1 MTKKKSIHILG
12 ARANNLQNIDI
23 EIPYNQ
29 LIVVTGVSGSGKSSL
44 TIDTL
49 YAEGQR
55 RYVESLSSYARQF
68 LMRMKKP
75 DVDNIKGLCPAI
87 AIEQKVGTKNARSTV
102 GTLTEI
108 YDYLRILY
116 ARIGK
121 TFSPISNEEVKKHTV
136 SDVVDYVLSLE
147 AGTKVMLLIPFMQ
160 REGQTLPKTLNF
172 LLQKG
177 YTRVL
182 HNGKLQKIEVLIENI
197 DDVKNPT
204 EDLKILI
211 DRFVATKDDEDNAKR
226 IADSS
231 QIALQEGHGI
241 CIIQDTNGNQE
252 VFNNKFELDGILF
265 EEPTP
270 QLFNFNSSFGACPSC
285 EGYGQVM
292 GIDEDKVIPD
302 KTKSVFEEAIVCWRG
317 EKIGRWRQKFL
328 NVAHQLDFPVHTP
341 YRELTEEQ
349 RRLLWTGNEFFDGI
363 DTFFK
368 ELEAKTYKIQ
378 NRVMLARYR
387 GKTKCP
393 SCNGSRLRKEALHVY
408 IQGKTIADLI
418 HIPIEDFY
426 AFFENLDLS
435 DTDYEIARRLI
446 IEITTRLQFM
456 LDVGLNY
463 LAIDRISSTLSGGE
477 IQRIHLT
484 RSLGSNLTSSLYILD
499 EPSIGLHPRDTT
511 RLVKVLKALRDLG
524 NTVVVVEH
532 EEDIIANADYLVDI
546 GPHAG
551 VHGGKVVF
559 AGPYEDIHSEAAD
572 CLTAKYMSG
581 RMKIPTP
588 THRRTSTQSITIKGA
603 RQHNLKDI
611 DVTFPLNTF
620 IAVSGVSGSGKTT
633 LIKQI
638 LYPAMMH
645 KLGEGTE
652 KPGAHS
658 SLEGDVKAITR
669 LEMVNQQPIG
679 KSSRSN
685 PVTYVKAYDAI
696 RKLFSSQ
703 QASKIKGFKP
713 KHFSFNVEGG
723 RCETCKGA
731 GETIV
736 SMQFL
741 ADVRLTCDDCNGF
754 RFQNEVLSV
763 RYKEK
768 NIYDI
773 LNLTVEEALDF
784 FADNDEIISKI
795 RPLYNVGLGY
805 IGLGQPSSTLSGGEA
820 QRVKLASF
828 LAKESS
834 REKILF
840 IFDEPTTGL
849 HFHDIQKLL
858 DAFNA
863 LVEIGHS
870 IIVIEHNLDVIKSA
884 DYVIDLGRDG
894 GVKGGELLFQGTP
907 EDLTKVENSYTGE
920 YLKEKL

>member
-1 MTKKKSIHILG
+1 MAKKNSIFIQG

-23 EIPYNQ
+23 EIPYNN

-116 ARIGK
+116 ARIGR

-147 AGTKVMLLIPFMQ
+147 EGTRVMLLIPFMNK
-160 REGQTLPKTLNF
+160 GSQTLPKTLDF

-182 HNGKLQKIEVLIENI
+182 YQGKQQKIEQLIEEAEKI
-197 DDVKNPT
+197 KNP
-204 EDLKILI
+204 EKDLKILI

-226 IADSS
+226 IADSA
-231 QIALQEGHGI
+231 QIALQEGQGI
-241 CIIQDTNGNQE
+241 CTVLTTDGEET

-265 EEPTP
+265 EEPSP

-285 EGYGQVM
+285 EGYGKVM
-292 GIDEDKVIPD
+292 GIDEDKVIPN
-302 KTKSVFEEAIVCWRG
+302 KNKSVFEEAIVCWRG
-317 EKIGRWRQKFL
+317 EKVGKWRQKLL
-328 NVAHQLDFPVHTP
+328 NAAHKLEFPVHTP
-341 YRELTEEQ
+341 YKDLTKEQ
-349 RRLLWTGNEFFDGI
+349 QRLLWDGHELFGGINEFFA
-363 DTFFK
+363 

-387 GKTKCP
+387 GKTDC
-393 SCNGSRLRKEALHVY
+393 SDCGGSRLRKEASYVFVG
-408 IQGKTIADLI
+408 GKTIADLI
-418 HIPIEDFY
+418 NIPIQDLNT
-426 AFFENLDLS
+426 FFEQLELS
-435 DTDYEIARRLI
+435 DTDYEVARRLI

-463 LAIDRISSTLSGGE
+463 LTINRVSSTLSGGE

-499 EPSIGLHPRDTT
+499 EPSIGLHPRDTE
-511 RLVKVLKALRDLG
+511 RLVSVLKALRDLG

-546 GPHAG
+546 GPAAG

-559 AGPYEDIHSEAAD
+559 AGPYETIHSEAAD

-581 RMKIPTP
+581 RMEIPVP
-588 THRRTSTQSITIKGA
+588 EIRRTWTESIIVKGA

-611 DVTFPLNTF
+611 DVTFPLNIFT
-620 IAVSGVSGSGKTT
+620 AVSGVSGSGKTT

-652 KPGAHS
+652 KPGAHDG
-658 SLEGDVKAITR
+658 LEGDFKSINRV
-669 LEMVNQQPIG
+669 EMVNQQPIG

-696 RKLFSSQ
+696 RKLFSTQ
-703 QASKIKGFKP
+703 QAAKIKGFKP

-731 GETIV
+731 GEVIV

-754 RFQNEVLSV
+754 RFQKEVLEV
-763 RYKEK
+763 RYNDKS
-768 NIYDI
+768 IYDV
-773 LNLTVEEALDF
+773 LNMTVDEALVF
-784 FADNDEIISKI
+784 FKDNDDIISKI
-795 RPLYNVGLGY
+795 QPLADVGLGY
-805 IGLGQPSSTLSGGEA
+805 IGLGQSSSTLSGGEA

-828 LAKESS
+828 LAKENS
-834 REKILF
+834 RERILF

-870 IIVIEHNLDVIKSA
+870 IIVIEHNLDVIKCA
-884 DYVIDLGRDG
+884 DYVIDLGKEG
-894 GVKGGELLFQGTP
+894 GANGGNLVFLGTP
-907 EDLTKVENSYTGE
+907 EGLTEVDSYTGDF
-920 YLKEKL
+920 LKEKLK